1 MRRPPRKLDYLFLS
15 LAVLVVDQWSKWM
28 VEVHLPHTTS
38 QPLIPGLLSFTHVKN
53 TGVAFGL
60 FAAHGAGGGS
70 WLLVLMGLAALT
82 AVFLYFRFAPERNRL
97 LLSSLALIVG
107 GAVGNLID
115 RLTSGAV
122 TDFVDVY
129 VGPHH
134 WPAFNVADSAITIGI
149 ALMIVDSF
157 RPHHRARERA
167 EAGEGQE
174 EAAAGDAERAAATEA

>member
-1 MRRPPRKLDYLFLS
+1 MRRNLRKLDYLFLS
-15 LAVLVVDQWSKWM
+15 LGILVVDQWTKWL
-28 VEVHLPHTTS
+28 VEVHLPHTAS
-38 QPLIPGLLSFTHVKN
+38 QPLIPGLLNLTHVKN

-60 FAAHGAGGGS
+60 FASHGAGGGS
-70 WLLVLMGLAALT
+70 WLLVAMGFAALT

-115 RLTSGAV
+115 RLASGAV

-129 VGPHH
+129 LGPHH

-149 ALMIVDSF
+149 GLMIIDSF
-157 RPHHRARERA
+157 RPHHRGHHSATQGDEEATAA
-167 EAGEGQE
+167 EAEQ
-174 EAAAGDAERAAATEA
+174 AAATEA